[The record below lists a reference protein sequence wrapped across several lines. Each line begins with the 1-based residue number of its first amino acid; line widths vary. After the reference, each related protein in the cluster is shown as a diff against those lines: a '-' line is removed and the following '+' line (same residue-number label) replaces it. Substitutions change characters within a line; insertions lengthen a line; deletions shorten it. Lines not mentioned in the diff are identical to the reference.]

1 MDNAEYY
8 TAISNFMDSIDEDNY
23 RDIDTAKRNMQIDL
37 QYRPFSEQDLKRWD
51 DFKVKFPSQA
61 KSFELAAE
69 ELGVPVQAVFR
80 ERSDLMADFMDTR
93 PYSGNIMHKYYYD
106 PYKASKSTPRFT
118 LSKEQMLKASK
129 SLGNTAK
136 NILGALD
143 NKVLGFYGD
152 INDMLM
158 LQGAPQYNEER
169 ALRYL
174 QKNNPELLE
183 GYDPNTRTWR
193 I

>member
-1 MDNAEYY
+1 MDNEEYY
-8 TAISNFMDSIDEDNY
+8 TAISNLMDSVNDDNY
-23 RDIDTAKRNMQIDL
+23 SDINTAKRNMQIDL

-80 ERSDLMADFMDTR
+80 ERSDLMADFMATR

-106 PYKASKSTPRFT
+106 PHKASKSIPRFT

-129 SLGNTAK
+129 SLGKTAK
-136 NILGALD
+136 KIMGALD

-158 LQGAPQYNEER
+158 LQGAPQYNKER
-169 ALRYL
+169 ALQYL

-183 GYDPNTRTWR
+183 GYDPSTRTWR